1 MAKKFLTLSF
11 DDGTIYDR
19 RFIEILNKY
28 GIKCTFNLNVGLF
41 GESKLLEWDRYSV
54 MHTKVNVTEVIR
66 LYEGHEIAGHGMK
79 HPNLLECSRREVIH
93 QVEHERQAL
102 SALCGYEVRGF
113 AYPGGPLYNQ
123 DTIEILKN
131 DTGIEYARNI
141 DETLNFAFPENWYEW
156 RPTIFHGSPLLMET
170 AEKFL
175 AAEPEQDMLFY
186 VWGHSY
192 ELEAWK
198 SWDVMEEFCKMMSG
212 RDDITYATN
221 IEVKDYICG
230 GVK

>member
-1 MAKKFLTLSF
+1 MAKKILTLSY

-19 RFIEILNKY
+19 HLIEILNRY

-41 GESKLLEWDRYSV
+41 GESHLLEWDQYRI
-54 MHTKVNVTEVIR
+54 MHTRVNVTEVTR
-66 LYEGHEIAGHGMK
+66 LYQGHEIAGHGMK
-79 HPNLLECSRREVIH
+79 HPDLRQCNRHDIIH

-113 AYPGGPLYNQ
+113 AYPGGSAYDQ
-123 DTIEILKN
+123 ETVDILKK
-131 DTGIEYARNI
+131 DTRVEYARNTA
-141 DETLNFAFPENWYEW
+141 ETLHFGFPDNWYEW
-156 RPTIFHGSPLLMET
+156 QPTIFHGSPVLLET

-175 AAEPEQDMLFY
+175 AAEPDKDMLFY

-198 SWDVMEEFCKMMSG
+198 SWDTIEAFCKMMGG
-212 RDDITYATN
+212 RSDITYATN
-221 IEVKDYICG
+221 IEVKDYIDG